1 MASESSFDIVSEFD
15 RQELVNAIDIALREI
30 TNRFDLKDSKSTI
43 ELGEE
48 EITVNSV
55 DEYKLNAVVEILF
68 AKAIKRNLSAKI
80 FDRQKVEPAASS
92 RAKQVIK
99 LRQGLTSDQ
108 CRELNKIIREKFKK
122 VKTQIQ
128 GDTLRISDKSKD
140 SLQDVIVFVRGLEF
154 ESSLQCTNYR

>member
-1 MASESSFDIVSEFD
+1 MASECSFDIVSEFD
-15 RQELVNAIDIALREI
+15 RQELVNAIDIALREV

-43 ELGEE
+43 ELSED
-48 EITVNSV
+48 EIVVNST

-68 AKAIKRNLSAKI
+68 AKAFKRNLSFKI

-99 LRQGLTSDQ
+99 LRQGLTADQ
-108 CRELNKIIREKFKK
+108 CRELNKKIREQFKK

-128 GDTLRISDKSKD
+128 GDTLRISEKSKD
-140 SLQDVIVFVRGLEF
+140 ALQDVIVFVRAMDF
-154 ESSLQCTNYR
+154 ECSLQCTNYR